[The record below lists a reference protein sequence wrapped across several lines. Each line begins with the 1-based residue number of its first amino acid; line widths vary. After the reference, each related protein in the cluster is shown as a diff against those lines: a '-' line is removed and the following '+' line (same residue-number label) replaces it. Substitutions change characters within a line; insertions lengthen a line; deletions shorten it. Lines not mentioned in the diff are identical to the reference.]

1 MKENNE
7 LENFVK
13 KNREQFDNGE
23 LPAGHQ
29 DRFLKKLEAAR
40 AQERA
45 TDKVAE
51 TAAGQVAEAVQNRNW
66 LHTALVSVGEW
77 FAETARR
84 FTTKKAL
91 LYFATPSVAI
101 AAICLFFILKE
112 NNIGG
117 VKLVSPQGITDVAA
131 IEDNYMQQVKNYG
144 NTLINSSSNASDAT
158 QAQVKS
164 VVSALTEDAIPMSE
178 QIPSELSKD
187 EQLKIL
193 KDYYNQKMA
202 GLKNVKVF
210 IAQNSPD
217 DSKLIT
223 WK

>member
-7 LENFVK
+7 LENFVE
-13 KNREQFDNGE
+13 KNREQFNNGE

-29 DRFLKKLEAAR
+29 ERFLKKLEAAR
-40 AQERA
+40 AE
-45 TDKVAE
+45 K
-51 TAAGQVAEAVQNRNW
+51 AASEQVTGAVKNRNW
-66 LHTALVSVGEW
+66 LHAALVSTGEW

-91 LYFATPSVAI
+91 LYFATPAVAI
-101 AAICLFFILKE
+101 TAICLVFILKE
-112 NNIGG
+112 DKIGS
-117 VKLVSPQGITDVAA
+117 VKLVSPQGITDVTAM
-131 IEDNYMQQVKNYG
+131 ENNYMQQVKNYG
-144 NTLINSSSNASDAT
+144 NTLINSSSNAGNEA

-193 KDYYNQKMA
+193 KDYYNQKME
-202 GLKNVKVF
+202 GLQNVKVF